1 MRRQDLIALGLSSLV
16 AGTVATSARQPAPG
30 RPIPPSAALPA
41 VITRAGAEVRQQPA
55 ANAPVIGRLS
65 RGDRV
70 MVDPTETS
78 FPGFT
83 AIVHESL
90 TDTDVPGTYARIM
103 RNLGWLAT
111 SDVTVEAAPVPVT
124 AAPRGQ
130 TVVIGTIGGH
140 HSLAETRDLL
150 AVADY
155 RFDEVEA
162 ALRENRLKPT
172 NAAASAAVE
181 ADWSR
186 LAATWADA
194 RKDIARNLS
203 LKRLAVPFIY
213 GADYVPTEDEW
224 VRTLSFVEGQELVRG
239 SLQDITL
246 RLERLLGR
254 KILFEGQPGQNA
266 PDVDIELFQDLDAG
280 IKEGEAMASRAKEAA
295 KRAVTSPTGLAI
307 GSTLLAA
314 GGLLLAVTFL
324 PEIRLGLSALRGRR

>member
-1 MRRQDLIALGLSSLV
+1 MPALG
-16 AGTVATSARQPAPG
+16 
-30 RPIPPSAALPA
+30 
-41 VITRAGAEVRQQPA
+41 
-55 ANAPVIGRLS
+55 APVIGRLS

-70 MVDPTETS
+70 TIDPIETS
-78 FPGFT
+78 FPGFI
-83 AIVHESL
+83 AIVREWL
-90 TDTDVPGTYARIM
+90 TDTNVRII
-103 RNLGWLAT
+103 RHLGWLAT
-111 SDVTVEAAPVPVT
+111 SDVVIDPQPVAARDPRVPT
-124 AAPRGQ
+124 TLAPPR
-130 TVVIGTIGGH
+130 VVIGTIGGH

-155 RFDEVEA
+155 RFEEVEK
-162 ALRENRLKPT
+162 ALRENRFRPT
-172 NAAASAAVE
+172 DAAASAAVE
-181 ADWSR
+181 ADWAKLS
-186 LAATWADA
+186 AAWDVA
-194 RKDIARNLS
+194 RKEIARNLT
-203 LKRLAVPFIY
+203 LKLFAVPFVDPFVY
-213 GADYVPTEDEW
+213 GPEYIPTEDEW

-280 IKEGEAMASRAKEAA
+280 IKEGEAMASRAKEAV